1 MAKDSRTK
9 AKARRL
15 YEYDGI
21 SQESIAEIIGVSRKT
36 IENWAAADA
45 ESGDP
50 WVKGKFSEELRRKET
65 AATVKAIE
73 AKGWDR
79 GRVLAELGILAGSD
93 IAQYVDVLEDG
104 TVRIKDIK
112 KLGDLSRAIKSIK
125 GKTTRRLDEK
135 ARRGKPKA
143 ILEDSTLELVLHD
156 KRAALVDIGRELGM
170 FKTEAEKIA
179 EAGIFAYYRERAAEK
194 RKGKA

>member
-1 MAKDSRTK
+1 MQK

-15 YEYDGI
+15 CEWDGK
-21 SQESIAEIIGVSRKT
+21 SDESIADLVPCSRRSITNWKT
-36 IENWAAADA
+36 EDKTN
-45 ESGDP
+45 GDP
-50 WVKGKFSEELRRKET
+50 WLKGRFSQELRQRE
-65 AATVKAIE
+65 ASATVKAIE

-93 IAQYVDVLEDG
+93 IADYVDVLEDG
-104 TVRIKDIK
+104 TTRIKDIK
-112 KLGDLSRAIKSIK
+112 GLGDLSRAIKSIK
-125 GKTTRRLDEK
+125 GKTIRRLDNK

-170 FKTEAEKIA
+170 FRTEAEKMA

-194 RKGKA
+194 RKGKS